1 MTCRHPAR
9 IVACFLVAVALIAL
23 AGSAQAQSAATG
35 DVYRVGVGD
44 VLRVAVPPP
53 VEGLGFRLPGWPPAQ
68 RLLPSGWRPC
78 LLLP

>member
-53 VEGLGFRLPGWPPAQ
+53 VEGLGFRLRGCSLAH
-68 RLLPSGWRPC
+68 R
-78 LLLP
+78 LLLPGWHPCSPPP